1 MRTLRICLLTL
12 IAALSTSIAFGQG
25 VATGDLHVTVKD
37 PTGTAV
43 ASASVTVRDDAKGI
57 ERPAAGNGQG
67 EYSALALPPGSYTV
81 SVDAK
86 GFAKAK

>member
-12 IAALSTSIAFGQG
+12 IAALSISIAFGQG

-43 ASASVTVRDDAKGI
+43 ASASVTVRDDA
-57 ERPAAGNGQG
+57 
-67 EYSALALPPGSYTV
+67 
-81 SVDAK
+81 
-86 GFAKAK
+86 